1 MAGGAVVFPFFI
13 HVPAL
18 TVADRRGR
26 YERGCDT
33 TDRECTDKIIKYL
46 TQKQG
51 WANFP
56 GTDGHYVSDK
66 IIGIAFGKF
75 ACGFTGAMTPMNWER
90 RAMQLGWLM
99 RFYFE
104 WKFEKN
110 QGLIRISRMSKFQ
123 EMDFPRMSKIMN
135 FKVNGLSKKW
145 TFQETDFPRNE
156 LSKK

>member
-18 TVADRRGR
+18 GVADRRKR

-33 TDRECTDKIIKYL
+33 LDREVTDRQINLL
-46 TQKQG
+46 TQQQS

-56 GTDGHYVSDK
+56 GTDGHYVNDK

-75 ACGFTGAMTPMNWER
+75 ACGFSGAMTLMNSER

-99 RFYFE
+99 YF
-104 WKFEKN
+104 FHS
-110 QGLIRISRMSKFQ
+110 LTIF
-123 EMDFPRMSKIMN
+123 
-135 FKVNGLSKKW
+135 
-145 TFQETDFPRNE
+145 T
-156 LSKK
+156 